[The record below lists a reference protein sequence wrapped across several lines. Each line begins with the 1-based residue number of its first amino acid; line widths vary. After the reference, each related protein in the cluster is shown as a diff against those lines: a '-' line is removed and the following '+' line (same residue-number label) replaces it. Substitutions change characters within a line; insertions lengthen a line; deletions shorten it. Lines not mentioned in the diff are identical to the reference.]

1 MMLKTPLF
9 ILLFLC
15 ATSLSAQPDGP
26 SKVIKTNPFGFF
38 QDQYQLGVELALTET
53 FSVQMAAGMI
63 AGSGFSIDSI
73 SMETL
78 TSELSGLILIPEI
91 RFYPGGNSCEGIY
104 VAAVARFRKDTW
116 KVSGEDWYTKNSKG
130 IAAVLG
136 YQWYGDGLIVDLFL
150 GPQFK
155 SESTELFDGY
165 LSEIPIRFVGENG
178 IRFGMNVGFGR

>member
-1 MMLKTPLF
+1 MTLKNPLL

-15 ATSLSAQPDGP
+15 AISLSAQTDGP
-26 SKVIKTNPFGFF
+26 GIVIKTNPFGFF
-38 QDQYQLGVELALTET
+38 QAQYQLGVELALTET

-73 SMETL
+73 SMETF
-78 TSELSGLILIPEI
+78 TSEQSGFIVIPEI

-104 VAAVARFRKDTW
+104 IGAVARFKTATW
-116 KVSGEDWYTKNSKG
+116 TVLGDDWYTKNSKG
-130 IAAVLG
+130 VAAVLG

-155 SESTELFDGY
+155 SESTEMFDDY
-165 LSEIPIRFVGENG
+165 LTEVDPRFVGVNG
-178 IRFGMNVGFGR
+178 LRFGVNVGFGR